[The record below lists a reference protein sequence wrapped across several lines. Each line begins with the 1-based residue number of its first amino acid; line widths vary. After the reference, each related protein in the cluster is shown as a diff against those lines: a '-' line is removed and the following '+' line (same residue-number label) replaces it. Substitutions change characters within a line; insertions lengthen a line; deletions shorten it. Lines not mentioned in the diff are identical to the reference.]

1 MKNKNNSIYE
11 NSLEKIGTIKDI
23 IRNDYMMYVLI
34 SRNSDHHLLNEL
46 FKQVNKGIKDKSI
59 KEEDLE
65 FFRSGKLIDAIVKLY
80 ETTEVYG
87 RRKPYP
93 AERLFKLSQISTIK
107 DLDTLIVSYTHPS
120 IINAI
125 CNEGNFDDRTELTYF
140 LKDGTYNKLPEKVQM
155 AIISEVLKKGNVEIA
170 QNLLETSVPLSKTYK
185 TKNNY
190 VR

>member
-1 MKNKNNSIYE
+1 MKNENKSIYE
-11 NSLEKIGTIKDI
+11 NGLKKLGTIKDI
-23 IRNDYMMYVLI
+23 IKNDYMMYALI
-34 SRNSDHHLLNEL
+34 ARNSDHRLLNEL
-46 FKQVNKGIKDKSI
+46 FKQVNKGIKDKTI
-59 KEEDLE
+59 TEEDLE

-125 CNEGNFDDRTELTYF
+125 CNEGSFDDKTELTQF
-140 LKDGTYNKLPEKVQM
+140 IKDGTYNKLPEKVQM
-155 AIISEVLKKGNVEIA
+155 AIISEVLKKKNIEIA